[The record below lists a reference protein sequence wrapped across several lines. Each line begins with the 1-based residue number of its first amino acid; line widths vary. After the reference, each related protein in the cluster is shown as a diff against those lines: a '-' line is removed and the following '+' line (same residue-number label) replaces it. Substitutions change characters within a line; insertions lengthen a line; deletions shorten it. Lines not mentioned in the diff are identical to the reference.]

1 MGEPGAGVGESR
13 QWEIIKSIVY
23 GGLIESITSLSVVS
37 SAAGAGAANCKCHFF
52 IPKFNSIVQISF
64 LNKFNL
70 VLSPFELICNIFN
83 VVLFLYGKRNLCNQS
98 VSEVCEHKLPFNKL
112 YFMSHISFVIS
123 PFEFS
128 RNKYL
133 ISNGNL

>member
-23 GGLIESITSLSVVS
+23 GGLIESITSFSVVS
-37 SAAGAGAANCKCHFF
+37 SAAGAANYKCHFF
-52 IPKFNSIVQISF
+52 IRKFNSIVQISF

-83 VVLFLYGKRNLCNQS
+83 MV
-98 VSEVCEHKLPFNKL
+98 
-112 YFMSHISFVIS
+112 
-123 PFEFS
+123 
-128 RNKYL
+128 
-133 ISNGNL
+133 